1 MLIASF
7 LPIRPLILFTV
18 SLPAT
23 ITDFVTVSV
32 GVSLSISVPDVSE
45 TGLLLPSTPSAL
57 AEFTTFSAIR
67 SACVTVCVAV
77 KLADA
82 PGRSTATLAG
92 LILPESALASVIK
105 IFLTG
110 TLPALVTTKS

>member
-1 MLIASF
+1 MLITLF
-7 LPIRPLILFTV
+7 LPVRPSILFTV
-18 SLPAT
+18 SSSAA
-23 ITDFVTVSV
+23 ITDLVTVSV

-57 AEFTTFSAIR
+57 AEFITFSAIR

-82 PGRSTATLAG
+82 PGRSTATFAG
-92 LILPESALASVIK
+92 VILPESAFASVITM
-105 IFLTG
+105 FLTG